1 MTTSK
6 SPRKVLRESHELARR
21 ALPAYS
27 HRFSPRKFTQHQLFA
42 ILALKEFLRCDYRKI
57 VEVLGDSSDLRR
69 EIGLESV
76 PHFTALNKA
85 AGRLL
90 TLDKVQRLLDAT
102 VARARK
108 KRSSAGG

>member
-6 SPRKVLRESHELARR
+6 SPRKVLREAHEVARR

-42 ILALKEFLRCDYRKI
+42 LLVLKEFLRCDYRKI
-57 VEVLGDSSDLRR
+57 AQVMEDGSDLRR

-85 AGRLL
+85 SGRLL
-90 TLDKVQRLLDAT
+90 AMGKAQRLLDAT
-102 VARARK
+102 VHRARK
-108 KRSSAGG
+108 KSSWASA